1 MTSVTLSLKPF
12 IDRISETDL
21 EKLCQEN
28 PEARLEINT
37 EGQLIIMSPTGSES
51 GKRNTSLIFQVEL
64 WNRQQNLGIVFDSST
79 GFKLSNGAIR
89 SPDVSW
95 VTLAAWNSL
104 TKQQQ
109 RKFAPIDPDFV
120 IELMS
125 PTDDLDEL
133 QGKMQEYRNCGVR
146 LGWLINPDEKQV
158 EIYRQQ
164 EEPEILNNPQTL
176 SGEQILPNLIV
187 DLQDIFED

>member
-21 EKLCQEN
+21 EQLCQEN
-28 PEARLEINT
+28 PEARLETNS

-51 GKRNTSLIFQVEL
+51 GKFNISLAAQV
-64 WNRQQNLGIVFDSST
+64 WNWNNQTKLGIVFDSST
-79 GFKLSNGAIR
+79 GFKLSNGAVR

-95 VTLAAWNSL
+95 VAVAKWNSL
-104 TKQQQ
+104 SKQQQ
-109 RKFAPIDPDFV
+109 RKFAPIAPDFAL
-120 IELMS
+120 ELMS
-125 PTDDLDEL
+125 PTDELSEL
-133 QGKMQEYRNCGVR
+133 QKKMKEYMDCGVR

-164 EEPEILNNPQTL
+164 EELEILNNPQTL
-176 SGEQILPNLIV
+176 SGELILPNLIIN
-187 DLQDIFED
+187 LQDIFED

>member
-1 MTSVTLSLKPF
+1 MTSITLSLKPF

-28 PEARLEINT
+28 PEARLETNPQ
-37 EGQLIIMSPTGSES
+37 GQLIIMSPTGSES

-64 WNRQQNLGIVFDSST
+64 WNRQQNSGIVFDSST

-95 VTLAAWNSL
+95 VSLAKWESL

-109 RKFAPIDPDFV
+109 RKFAPIAPDFV

-125 PTDDLDEL
+125 PTDELNEL
-133 QGKMQEYRNCGVR
+133 QNKMKEYMNCGVQ

-164 EEPEILNNPQTL
+164 GNPEILNNPLTL

-187 DLQDIFED
+187 NLQDIIED

>member
-1 MTSVTLSLKPF
+1 MANVTLSLKPF
-12 IDRISETDL
+12 LDRISETDL

-28 PEARLEINT
+28 PEARLETNS

-51 GKRNTSLIFQVEL
+51 GKFNISLAAKV
-64 WNRQQNLGIVFDSST
+64 WNWNNQTKLGIVFDSST
-79 GFKLSNGAIR
+79 GFKLPNGAVR

-95 VTLAAWNSL
+95 VTIAKWNSL
-104 TKQQQ
+104 SKQQQ
-109 RKFAPIDPDFV
+109 RKFAPIAPDFV

-125 PTDDLDEL
+125 PTDELSEL
-133 QGKMQEYRNCGVR
+133 QNKMKEYMDCGVR

-164 EEPEILNNPQTL
+164 EKSIVLNNPQTL
-176 SGEQILPNLIV
+176 SGEKILLDLTI

>member
-28 PEARLEINT
+28 PEARLETNP

-51 GKRNTSLIFQVEL
+51 GKFNISLAAQV
-64 WNRQQNLGIVFDSST
+64 WNWNNKTKLGVAFDSST
-79 GFKLSNGAIR
+79 GFKLSNGAVR

-95 VTLAAWNSL
+95 VTLAKWNRLS
-104 TKQQQ
+104 KQQQ
-109 RKFAPIDPDFV
+109 RKFAPIAPDFV

-125 PTDDLDEL
+125 PTDELSEL
-133 QGKMQEYRNCGVR
+133 QNKMKEYMDCGVK

-164 EEPEILNNPQTL
+164 ENPEILTNPRTL
-176 SGEQILPNLIV
+176 SGERILPNLIV
-187 DLQDIFED
+187 NLQDIFED